1 MYLDR
6 FFQSP
11 PDWQAVALALAGAIG
26 IALVAAEIGARLLRV
41 VLVRFARG
49 DSGVTLRSPIVR
61 TPIRLLRL
69 TLFLLIAIALT
80 PPALE
85 LAGAR
90 LKRGLRLEQVA
101 EWGATHGLK
110 ILIIGVLAFV
120 LVRAIGLLVRRFE
133 HEVSQNTSLEVLE
146 RAKRART
153 LGGLLQN
160 VLTTL
165 VVVVSSL
172 MILREVGLDIT
183 PILTGAG
190 ILGLA
195 VGFGAQTLV
204 KDIISGFFMIL
215 ENEVRVGDVVQI
227 DSHGGMVEEMNLRT
241 IVLRDFE
248 GTVHIIPNGSVT
260 AVMNRTKDFSY
271 YVVDLP
277 APYEADTDEIADLV
291 RKVGADLR
299 ADAAFAPFILND
311 IEVIG
316 VDAFADSSVTI
327 KVRIKTVPL
336 KQWDVGREL
345 RRRLK
350 KAYDAAGI
358 AFPYPTQTHHMI
370 PEKTPNAQ

>member
-1 MYLDR
+1 MTR
-6 FFQSP
+6 FFISP
-11 PDWQAVALALAGAIG
+11 PDWQTLTIVVAGVLLTALI
-26 IALVAAEIGARLLRV
+26 AAELGARLLRV
-41 VLVRFARG
+41 ILVRFARG
-49 DSGVTLRSPIVR
+49 DARVTLKSPIVR
-61 TPIRLLRL
+61 APIRLLRL
-69 TLFLLIAIALT
+69 TLFVLIAIALA

-90 LKRGLRLEQVA
+90 LRRGLRLEQLA
-101 EWGATHGLK
+101 DWGATHGLK
-110 ILIIGVLAFV
+110 IIVIAVLAFV
-120 LVRAIGLLVRRFE
+120 LVRTVDLLVRRFE

-165 VVVVSSL
+165 VVIVSSL
-172 MILREVGLDIT
+172 MLLREVGLDIT

-215 ENEVRVGDVVQI
+215 ENEIRVGDVVQI
-227 DSHGGMVEEMNLRT
+227 DSHGGMVESMNLRT

-248 GTVHIIPNGSVT
+248 GTVHIIPNGSVS

-277 APYEADTDEIADLV
+277 APYESDTDEVAALV
-291 RKVGADLR
+291 RTVGADLR

-336 KQWDVGREL
+336 KQWEVGREL

-350 KAYDAAGI
+350 KAYHAAGI
-358 AFPYPTQTHHMI
+358 SFPYPTQTHHMI
-370 PEKTPNAQ
+370 PEKTPKSQ

>member
-1 MYLDR
+1 MQR
-6 FFQSP
+6 FFLTP
-11 PDWQAVALALAGAIG
+11 PDWQSLVLALAAAAAVALVLAE
-26 IALVAAEIGARLLRV
+26 LGARLLRALIHRCV
-41 VLVRFARG
+41 GG
-49 DSGVTLRSPIVR
+49 DMTATLRSPVVR
-61 TPIRLLRL
+61 TPIRIVRL
-69 TLFLLIAIALT
+69 TLCALLFIALT

-85 LAGAR
+85 LAGAPLR
-90 LKRGLRLEQVA
+90 RGLRLSQVA
-101 EWGATHGLK
+101 AWVMSGGLRLV
-110 ILIIGVLAFV
+110 LIAALAFV
-120 LVRAIGLLVRRFE
+120 LVRVIGVLVGRFE
-133 HEVSQNTSLEVLE
+133 REVSANAKLEVLE
-146 RAKRART
+146 RAKRAKT
-153 LGGLLQN
+153 LGGLVQN
-160 VLTTL
+160 VLTTM

-215 ENEVRVGDVVQI
+215 ENEIRVGDVVQI

-241 IVLRDFE
+241 IVLRDFD
-248 GTVHIIPNGSVT
+248 GTVHIIPNGTVT

-277 APYEADTDEIADLV
+277 APYESDTDEIADLV
-291 RKVGADLR
+291 RKVGAELR

-336 KQWDVGREL
+336 KQWEVGREL

-350 KAYDAAGI
+350 KAYDAAGV

-370 PEKTPNAQ
+370 PEKNPPAG